1 MVGSQDTILSR
12 PLHTS
17 ALDFASAASFRR
29 ERRTTFPAGNAVRL
43 LRRHPQIAF
52 GASILVVM
60 ALLAIFAPWIGTID
74 PRAISL
80 GKRLR
85 PPSSEFWFGTDAL
98 GRDLYSRVIYGA
110 RISLLVGVAC
120 AVFASIGGLVV
131 GMAAASGRWL
141 DAIAMRIM
149 DGLMAIP
156 AILLAIALMAISRG
170 SIGTVIVAITIVEV
184 PRVARMI
191 RGVVLSLREQPFVE
205 AAIAAGSTGPKI
217 IWRHLL
223 PAVVSPLTVQ
233 ATFGGSA
240 AIVIEASL
248 SFIGAGTPPT
258 IPSWGNIMS
267 DGKALW
273 QIKPYLVFIPA
284 GFLALTILGVNLL
297 GDGLRDALDPRLS
310 ERA

>member
-1 MVGSQDTILSR
+1 MNRLLPPTDMSMTAAGAIAVPLKISSR
-12 PLHTS
+12 EWKT
-17 ALDFASAASFRR
+17 
-29 ERRTTFPAGNAVRL
+29 VRL
-43 LRRHPQIAF
+43 LRRHPQIAV
-52 GASILVVM
+52 GALILLVM
-60 ALLAIFAPWIGTID
+60 ALLAIFAPFLGTID

-85 PPSSEFWFGTDAL
+85 PPSAEFWFGTDAL

-110 RISLLVGVAC
+110 RISVLVGVSC
-120 AVFASIGGLVV
+120 ALLSCIGGVV
-131 GMAAASGRWL
+131 IGMISASGKWL
-141 DAIAMRIM
+141 DSIFMRLM
-149 DGLMAIP
+149 DGLMSIP
-156 AILLAIALMAISRG
+156 SMLLAIALMAVTRG
-170 SIGTVIVAITIVEV
+170 SVGTVIIAITIVEV

-205 AAIAAGSTGPKI
+205 AAVAAGSTMPKI

-233 ATFGGSA
+233 ATFVGSA

-284 GFLALTILGVNLL
+284 VFLTLTVLGVNLL

>member
-1 MVGSQDTILSR
+1 MNR
-12 PLHTS
+12 PLPPTDMS
-17 ALDFASAASFRR
+17 MMDAGAIAVPLKISSR
-29 ERRTTFPAGNAVRL
+29 EWKTIRL
-43 LRRHPQIAF
+43 LRRHPQIAA
-52 GASILVVM
+52 GALILLVM
-60 ALLAIFAPWIGTID
+60 ALLAIFAPLLGTID

-85 PPSSEFWFGTDAL
+85 PPSAEFWFGTDAL

-110 RISLLVGVAC
+110 RISVLVAVSCALLSC
-120 AVFASIGGLVV
+120 IGGVV
-131 GMAAASGRWL
+131 IGMISASGKWL
-141 DAIAMRIM
+141 DSIFMRLM
-149 DGLMAIP
+149 DGLMSIP
-156 AILLAIALMAISRG
+156 SMLLAIALMAVTRG
-170 SIGTVIVAITIVEV
+170 SVGTVIIAITIVEV

-191 RGVVLSLREQPFVE
+191 RGVVFSLREQPFVE
-205 AAIAAGSTGPKI
+205 AAVAAGSTMPKI

-233 ATFGGSA
+233 ATFVGSA

-273 QIKPYLVFIPA
+273 QIKPYLVFMPA
-284 GFLALTILGVNLL
+284 VFLTLTVLGVNLL

>member
-1 MVGSQDTILSR
+1 LSR
-12 PLHTS
+12 AASTS
-17 ALDFASAASFRR
+17 AVTIDTVAPIMLARR
-29 ERRTTFPAGNAVRL
+29 EQTQRPSLVRL
-43 LRRHPQIAF
+43 LRRHPQIAV
-52 GASILVVM
+52 GASILLLM
-60 ALLAIFAPWIGTID
+60 ALLAIFAPLVGTID

-85 PPSSEFWFGTDAL
+85 PPSAEFWFGTDAL

-110 RISLLVGVAC
+110 RISVLVGVVC
-120 AVFASIGGLVV
+120 AVLSSLGGVAI
-131 GMAAASGRWL
+131 GMAAAWGKLL
-141 DAIAMRIM
+141 DSLLMRLM
-149 DGLMAIP
+149 DGLMSIP
-156 AILLAIALMAISRG
+156 SMLLAIALMAVTRG
-170 SIGTVIVAITIVEV
+170 SIGTVIIAITIVEV

-191 RGVVLSLREQPFVE
+191 RGVALSLREQPFVE
-205 AAIAAGSTGPKI
+205 AAVAAGSTMPMI
-217 IWRHLL
+217 VWRHLL

-233 ATFGGSA
+233 ASFVASA

-267 DGKALW
+267 DGKTLW

-284 GFLALTILGVNLL
+284 VFLTATVLGVNLL

-310 ERA
+310 ERG

>member
-1 MVGSQDTILSR
+1 MNQAAS
-12 PLHTS
+12 TS
-17 ALDFASAASFRR
+17 SAANGASG
-29 ERRTTFPAGNAVRL
+29 TFGPAGSAKKRL
-43 LRRHPQIAF
+43 SSSLRLARRHPKIAV
-52 GASILVVM
+52 GASVLIVM
-60 ALLAIFAPWIGTID
+60 AMLAIFAPLLGTID

-85 PPSSEFWFGTDAL
+85 PPSAEFWFGTDAL
-98 GRDLYSRVIYGA
+98 GRDLYSRVIYGG
-110 RISLLVGVAC
+110 RISVLVGVAC
-120 AVFASIGGLVV
+120 ALLSSVGGVMIGML
-131 GMAAASGRWL
+131 AASAKWL
-141 DAIAMRIM
+141 DSLVMRIT
-149 DGLMAIP
+149 DGLMSIP
-156 AILLAIALMAISRG
+156 SMLLAIALMAVTRG
-170 SIGTVIVAITIVEV
+170 SLGTVIVAITIVEV

-205 AAIAAGSTGPKI
+205 AAVAAGSTMPKI

-223 PAVVSPLTVQ
+223 PAVISPLTVQ
-233 ATFGGSA
+233 ATFVGSA
-240 AIVIEASL
+240 AIVIEAGL

-284 GFLALTILGVNLL
+284 VFLTATVLGVNLL

>member
-1 MVGSQDTILSR
+1 MSMTAAGAIAVPLKISSR
-12 PLHTS
+12 EWKT
-17 ALDFASAASFRR
+17 
-29 ERRTTFPAGNAVRL
+29 VRL
-43 LRRHPQIAF
+43 LRRHPQIAV
-52 GASILVVM
+52 GALILLVM
-60 ALLAIFAPWIGTID
+60 ALLAIFAPFLGTID

-85 PPSSEFWFGTDAL
+85 PPSAEFWFGTDAL

-110 RISLLVGVAC
+110 RISVLVGVSC
-120 AVFASIGGLVV
+120 ALLSCIGGVV
-131 GMAAASGRWL
+131 IGMISASGKWL
-141 DAIAMRIM
+141 DSIFMRLM
-149 DGLMAIP
+149 DGLMSIP
-156 AILLAIALMAISRG
+156 SMLLAIALMAVTRG
-170 SIGTVIVAITIVEV
+170 SVGTVIIAITIVEV

-205 AAIAAGSTGPKI
+205 AAVAAGSTMPKI

-233 ATFGGSA
+233 ATFVGSA

-284 GFLALTILGVNLL
+284 VFLTLTVLGVNLL

>member
-1 MVGSQDTILSR
+1 MAIGTAGTIRLACKQEKR
-12 PLHTS
+12 KP
-17 ALDFASAASFRR
+17 SF
-29 ERRTTFPAGNAVRL
+29 PRL
-43 LRRHPQIAF
+43 LRRHPKASV
-52 GASILVVM
+52 GASILLIM
-60 ALLAIFAPWIGTID
+60 AMLAIFAPYLGTVD

-80 GKRLR
+80 AKRLR
-85 PPSSEFWFGTDAL
+85 PPSAEFWFGTDAL

-110 RISLLVGVAC
+110 RISVLVGVAC
-120 AVFASIGGLVV
+120 ALLSSLGGVVIGMV
-131 GMAAASGRWL
+131 AASGKWL
-141 DAIAMRIM
+141 DSLVMRIM
-149 DGLMAIP
+149 DGLMSIP
-156 AILLAIALMAISRG
+156 SMLLAIALMAVTRG
-170 SIGTVIVAITIVEV
+170 SLGTVIVAITIVEV

-205 AAIAAGSTGPKI
+205 AAVASGSTMPKI
-217 IWRHLL
+217 VWRHLL

-233 ATFGGSA
+233 ATFVGSA
-240 AIVIEASL
+240 AIVIEAGL

-284 GFLALTILGVNLL
+284 VFLTATVLGVNLL

>member
-1 MVGSQDTILSR
+1 LNR
-12 PLHTS
+12 
-17 ALDFASAASFRR
+17 AAS
-29 ERRTTFPAGNAVRL
+29 TSSVAIGAVDALGAASKTKKRVSSSLRL
-43 LRRHPQIAF
+43 VRRHPKIAV
-52 GASILVVM
+52 GAFILVIM
-60 ALLAIFAPWIGTID
+60 TMLAIFAPFLGTID
-74 PRAISL
+74 PRAIAL

-85 PPSSEFWFGTDAL
+85 PPSAEFWFGTDAL
-98 GRDLYSRVIYGA
+98 GRDLYSRVIYGG
-110 RISLLVGVAC
+110 RISILVAVVCALLSSVGGV
-120 AVFASIGGLVV
+120 VIGMLAS
-131 GMAAASGRWL
+131 SGKWL
-141 DAIAMRIM
+141 DSLMMRIT
-149 DGLMAIP
+149 DGLMSIP
-156 AILLAIALMAISRG
+156 SMLLAIALMAVTRG
-170 SIGTVIVAITIVEV
+170 SVGTVILAITIVEV

-205 AAIAAGSTGPKI
+205 AAVAAGSTVPKI

-233 ATFGGSA
+233 ATFVGSA
-240 AIVIEASL
+240 AVVIEAGL

-267 DGKALW
+267 DGKTLW

-284 GFLALTILGVNLL
+284 VFLTATVLGINLL

>member
-1 MVGSQDTILSR
+1 MSR
-12 PLHTS
+12 AVTTS
-17 ALDFASAASFRR
+17 AVTIDTTGQIKLARR
-29 ERRTTFPAGNAVRL
+29 QETQPPRLVRL
-43 LRRHPQIAF
+43 LRRHPQIAV
-52 GASILVVM
+52 GAAILLLM
-60 ALLAIFAPWIGTID
+60 ALLAIFAPLLGTVD

-85 PPSSEFWFGTDAL
+85 PPSAEFWFGTDAL

-110 RISLLVGVAC
+110 RISVLVGVTC
-120 AVFASIGGLVV
+120 ALLSSLGGVAIGMV
-131 GMAAASGRWL
+131 AASGKWL
-141 DAIAMRIM
+141 DSFLMRVM
-149 DGLMAIP
+149 DGLMSIP
-156 AILLAIALMAISRG
+156 SMLLAIALMAVTRG
-170 SIGTVIVAITIVEV
+170 SVGTVIIAITIVEV

-205 AAIAAGSTGPKI
+205 AAIAAGSTMPKI
-217 IWRHLL
+217 VWRHLL
-223 PAVVSPLTVQ
+223 PAVISPLTVQ
-233 ATFGGSA
+233 ATFVGSA

-284 GFLALTILGVNLL
+284 VFLTVTVLGVNLL
-297 GDGLRDALDPRLS
+297 GDGLRDAVDPRLS
-310 ERA
+310 ERG

>member
-1 MVGSQDTILSR
+1 LNRSLPPTDMRMTAAGAIAIPLKISSR
-12 PLHTS
+12 EWE
-17 ALDFASAASFRR
+17 AI
-29 ERRTTFPAGNAVRL
+29 RL
-43 LRRHPQIAF
+43 LRRHPQIAV
-52 GASILVVM
+52 GALILLVM
-60 ALLAIFAPWIGTID
+60 ALLAIFAPLLGTID

-85 PPSSEFWFGTDAL
+85 PPSAEFWFGTDAL

-110 RISLLVGVAC
+110 RISVLVGVSC
-120 AVFASIGGLVV
+120 ALLSCIGGVV
-131 GMAAASGRWL
+131 IGMISASGKWL
-141 DAIAMRIM
+141 DSIFMRLM
-149 DGLMAIP
+149 DGLMSIP
-156 AILLAIALMAISRG
+156 SMLLAIALMAVTRG
-170 SIGTVIVAITIVEV
+170 SVGTVIIAITIVEV

-205 AAIAAGSTGPKI
+205 AAVAAGSTMPKI

-233 ATFGGSA
+233 ATFVGSA

-284 GFLALTILGVNLL
+284 VFLTLTVLGVNLL

>member
-1 MVGSQDTILSR
+1 
-12 PLHTS
+12 
-17 ALDFASAASFRR
+17 
-29 ERRTTFPAGNAVRL
+29 
-43 LRRHPQIAF
+43 
-52 GASILVVM
+52 M
-60 ALLAIFAPWIGTID
+60 ALVAIFAPLIGTVD
-74 PRAISL
+74 PRAIAL
-80 GKRLR
+80 ENRLK

-110 RISLLVGVAC
+110 RISLLVGAAC
-120 AVFASIGGLVV
+120 ALFASLGGVVV
-131 GMAAASGRWL
+131 GMVAASSRWL
-141 DAIAMRIM
+141 DSVVMRIM
-149 DGLMAIP
+149 DGLMSIP
-156 AILLAIALMAISRG
+156 AILLGIAMAAISRG
-170 SIGTVIVAITIVEV
+170 SVGTVIAAITIVEV

-191 RGVVLSLREQPFVE
+191 RGVVLSLREEPFIE
-205 AAIAAGSTGPKI
+205 AAIAAGSTEPKI

-233 ATFGGSA
+233 AAFVASA

-273 QIKPYLVFIPA
+273 QIKPHLVFIPA
-284 GFLALTILGVNLL
+284 GFLAVTMLGVNLL
-297 GDGLRDALDPRLS
+297 GDGLRNAFDPHFS

>member
-1 MVGSQDTILSR
+1 MT
-12 PLHTS
+12 
-17 ALDFASAASFRR
+17 AASAIAVPLKISSR
-29 ERRTTFPAGNAVRL
+29 EWKTVRL
-43 LRRHPQIAF
+43 LRRHPQIAV
-52 GASILVVM
+52 GSLILLVM
-60 ALLAIFAPWIGTID
+60 TLLAIFAPFLGTID

-85 PPSSEFWFGTDAL
+85 PPSAEFWFGTDAL

-110 RISLLVGVAC
+110 RISVLVGVSC
-120 AVFASIGGLVV
+120 ALLSCIGGVV
-131 GMAAASGRWL
+131 IGMISASGKWL
-141 DAIAMRIM
+141 DSIFMRLM
-149 DGLMAIP
+149 DGLMSIP
-156 AILLAIALMAISRG
+156 SMLLAIALMAVTRG
-170 SIGTVIVAITIVEV
+170 SVGTVIIAITIVEV

-205 AAIAAGSTGPKI
+205 AAVAAGSTMPKI

-233 ATFGGSA
+233 ATFVGSA

-273 QIKPYLVFIPA
+273 QIKPYLVFMPA
-284 GFLALTILGVNLL
+284 VFLTLTVLGVNLL

>member
-1 MVGSQDTILSR
+1 VAIGAID
-12 PLHTS
+12 
-17 ALDFASAASFRR
+17 ALGAAGKAKKRIPSSL
-29 ERRTTFPAGNAVRL
+29 RL
-43 LRRHPQIAF
+43 LRRHPKIAV
-52 GASILVVM
+52 GAAILVM
-60 ALLAIFAPWIGTID
+60 MTMLAIFAPLLGTID
-74 PRAISL
+74 PREIAL

-85 PPSSEFWFGTDAL
+85 PPSAEFWFGTDAL
-98 GRDLYSRVIYGA
+98 GRDLYSRVLYGG
-110 RISLLVGVAC
+110 RISVLVGVAC
-120 AVFASIGGLVV
+120 ALLSSVGGVVIGMV
-131 GMAAASGRWL
+131 AASGKWL
-141 DAIAMRIM
+141 DALMMRIT
-149 DGLMAIP
+149 DGLMSIP
-156 AILLAIALMAISRG
+156 SMLLAIALMAVTRG
-170 SIGTVIVAITIVEV
+170 SLGTVIVAITIVEV

-205 AAIAAGSTGPKI
+205 AAVAAGSTMPMI

-233 ATFGGSA
+233 ATFVGSA
-240 AIVIEASL
+240 AIVIEAGL

-267 DGKALW
+267 DGKTLW

-284 GFLALTILGVNLL
+284 VFLTATVLGVNLL

>member
-1 MVGSQDTILSR
+1 VTIDTTGAIMLPR
-12 PLHTS
+12 RQETQKP
-17 ALDFASAASFRR
+17 SF
-29 ERRTTFPAGNAVRL
+29 VRL
-43 LRRHPQIAF
+43 LRRHPQIAV
-52 GASILVVM
+52 GASILLLVT
-60 ALLAIFAPWIGTID
+60 ALAVAAPFLGTVD

-85 PPSSEFWFGTDAL
+85 PPSTEFWFGTDAL
-98 GRDLYSRVIYGA
+98 GRDLYSRIIYGT
-110 RISLLVGVAC
+110 RISILVGVVC
-120 AVFASIGGLVV
+120 ALLSSLGGVAIG
-131 GMAAASGRWL
+131 MIAASGKWL
-141 DAIAMRIM
+141 DSLLMRIM
-149 DGLMAIP
+149 DGLMSIP
-156 AILLAIALMAISRG
+156 AMLLAIALMAVTRG
-170 SIGTVIVAITIVEV
+170 SIGTVIIAITIVEV

-205 AAIAAGSTGPKI
+205 AAIAAGSTMPMVV
-217 IWRHLL
+217 WRHLL

-233 ATFGGSA
+233 ATFVASA

-248 SFIGAGTPPT
+248 SFIGAGTPPS

-273 QIKPYLVFIPA
+273 QIKPHLVFIPA
-284 GFLALTILGVNLL
+284 VFLTVTVLGVNLL

>member
-1 MVGSQDTILSR
+1 MSR
-12 PLHTS
+12 
-17 ALDFASAASFRR
+17 AASTSPDAIGTAETIRLACKQ
-29 ERRTTFPAGNAVRL
+29 EKRTPSFLRQ
-43 LRRHPQIAF
+43 LRRHPKISV
-52 GASILVVM
+52 GASILLIM
-60 ALLAIFAPWIGTID
+60 AMLAIFAPYLGTVD

-85 PPSSEFWFGTDAL
+85 PPSAEFWFGSDAL
-98 GRDLYSRVIYGA
+98 GRDLYSRAIYGA
-110 RISLLVGVAC
+110 RISVLVSVAC
-120 AVFASIGGLVV
+120 ALLSSLGGVIIG
-131 GMAAASGRWL
+131 MIAASGKWL
-141 DAIAMRIM
+141 DSLVMRVM
-149 DGLMAIP
+149 DGLMSIP
-156 AILLAIALMAISRG
+156 SMLLAIALMAVTRG
-170 SIGTVIVAITIVEV
+170 SLGTVIVAITIVEV

-205 AAIAAGSTGPKI
+205 AAVAAGSTMPKI
-217 IWRHLL
+217 VWRHLL

-233 ATFGGSA
+233 ATFVGSA
-240 AIVIEASL
+240 AIVIEAGL

-284 GFLALTILGVNLL
+284 VFLTATVLGVNLL

>member
-1 MVGSQDTILSR
+1 LSR
-12 PLHTS
+12 SLPNS
-17 ALDFASAASFRR
+17 ALDFAPAASVRRELRTASSAAIV
-29 ERRTTFPAGNAVRL
+29 VRS
-43 LRRHPQIAF
+43 LRRHPQIAL
-52 GASILVVM
+52 GSSILLAM
-60 ALLAIFAPWIGTID
+60 ALIAILAPWLGTID

-85 PPSSEFWFGTDAL
+85 PPSAEFWFGTDML
-98 GRDLYSRVIYGA
+98 GRDLYSRVVYGA
-110 RISLLVGVAC
+110 RISLLVGLGC
-120 AVFASIGGLVV
+120 AVLASIGGVVV

-141 DAIAMRIM
+141 DAIAMRVM

-170 SIGTVIVAITIVEV
+170 SIGTVIVAITIVEI

-191 RGVVLSLREQPFVE
+191 RGVVLSLREQPFIE
-205 AAIAAGSTGPKI
+205 AAVAAGSTGPKI
-217 IWRHLL
+217 VWRHLL
-223 PAVVSPLTVQ
+223 PAVVSPLMVQ
-233 ATFGGSA
+233 ATFVGSA

-267 DGKALW
+267 DGKTLW

-284 GFLALTILGVNLL
+284 AFLAITVLGVNLL

>member
-1 MVGSQDTILSR
+1 MLPRRQEAQK
-12 PLHTS
+12 P
-17 ALDFASAASFRR
+17 SF
-29 ERRTTFPAGNAVRL
+29 VRL
-43 LRRHPQIAF
+43 LRRHPQIAV
-52 GASILVVM
+52 GASILLLM
-60 ALLAIFAPWIGTID
+60 TALAFAAPFLGTVD

-85 PPSSEFWFGTDAL
+85 PPSTEFWLGTDAL
-98 GRDLYSRVIYGA
+98 GRDLYSRTIYGT
-110 RISLLVGVAC
+110 RISILVGVVC
-120 AVFASIGGLVV
+120 ALLSSLGGVAIG
-131 GMAAASGRWL
+131 MIAASGKWL
-141 DAIAMRIM
+141 DSLLMRIM
-149 DGLMAIP
+149 DGLMSIP
-156 AILLAIALMAISRG
+156 AMLLAIALMAVTRG
-170 SIGTVIVAITIVEV
+170 SIGTVIIAITIVEV

-205 AAIAAGSTGPKI
+205 AAVAAGSTMPMVV
-217 IWRHLL
+217 WRHLL

-233 ATFGGSA
+233 ATFVASA

-248 SFIGAGTPPT
+248 SFIGAGTPPS

-273 QIKPYLVFIPA
+273 QIKPHLVFIPA
-284 GFLALTILGVNLL
+284 VFLTVTVLGVNLL